1 MKCPQCGHENENN
14 VRCIECGHNLA
25 RLSPPSPQPVE
36 KKGSNT
42 AIWIAVAVVIL
53 VLAGIYFG
61 WFSSFFPPP
70 YDCSVKDGYINIQ
83 NDPHADVYL
92 TLVDENGN
100 TANSLFLPAGS
111 SGTIDGICNGR
122 FYLYYQFGKGWN
134 PSLKQFASSELRE
147 KFEDPVDIR
156 EYNYYDVSLVPGSG
170 NARSSVTNEN
180 TTEQK

>member
-1 MKCPQCGHENENN
+1 MKCPQCGHENEDN
-14 VRCIECGHNLA
+14 VRCTECGHNLA
-25 RLSPPSPQPVE
+25 RLSPRPVE
-36 KKGSNT
+36 KKGSNPV
-42 AIWIAVAVVIL
+42 IWIAGAVVIL
-53 VLAGIYFG
+53 VIAGIYLV

-70 YDCSVKDGYINIQ
+70 YDCSVKEGYIDIQ

-100 TANSLFLPAGS
+100 TANSLYLPAGS

-134 PSLKQFASSELRE
+134 PSLKQFASSEFME
-147 KFEDPVDIR
+147 KFDDPVDIK

-170 NARSSVTNEN
+170 NAHSSVTNEN
-180 TTEQK
+180 TTDQK